1 MHTRCATRSAARRPS
16 AIRSDVRGRAMT
28 RSAAGVGVPGGG
40 RPTEPYQL
48 LKGPLNI
55 EDAEDL
61 LSNPDM
67 ARVITEAPTNPRG
80 GELYIYSSLAAKEK
94 MNDWKCDGY
103 SWRNNSSRNF
113 PINNPRLKKMYFCI
127 RNKSGVSTSFC
138 KFAITFIDNPYLVV
152 IWYQGNES
160 TAPKLKHGNRKNNN
174 REHKRTY
181 PSVISSLKSELVHEP
196 PNKLYKT
203 LVTKE
208 EVGQRQ
214 GIANPRNLK
223 QLHNLKHRQDAK
235 LKLGNDDI
243 ANLYELT
250 MHLGG
255 YVKII
260 DLWPEFTVILMN
272 DDLLKE
278 LSKLLDV
285 NNADIVLSYDTN
297 FNLGDFYVS
306 VLSFR
311 HTIFKTSK
319 HGTSPTIPVAFM
331 IHDRKKQKCIANSLI
346 AEVQDSY
353 CRCFSTACP
362 RCHKCCFPG
371 QELPLDSLEMDLVAS
386 INSERHSYL

>member
-1 MHTRCATRSAARRPS
+1 M
-16 AIRSDVRGRAMT
+16 
-28 RSAAGVGVPGGG
+28 
-40 RPTEPYQL
+40 
-48 LKGPLNI
+48 
-55 EDAEDL
+55 
-61 LSNPDM
+61 
-67 ARVITEAPTNPRG
+67 
-80 GELYIYSSLAAKEK
+80 
-94 MNDWKCDGY
+94 
-103 SWRNNSSRNF
+103 
-113 PINNPRLKKMYFCI
+113 
-127 RNKSGVSTSFC
+127 
-138 KFAITFIDNPYLVV
+138 
-152 IWYQGNES
+152 
-160 TAPKLKHGNRKNNN
+160 
-174 REHKRTY
+174 
-181 PSVISSLKSELVHEP
+181 
-196 PNKLYKT
+196 
-203 LVTKE
+203 TKE

-214 GIANPRNLK
+214 GIANPKNLK

-235 LKLGNDDI
+235 LKLGNYDI

-260 DLWPEFTVILMN
+260 DLWPELTVILMN

-297 FNLGDFYVS
+297 VNLGDFYVS

-311 HTIFKTSK
+311 HTMFKTSK

-362 RCHKCCFPG
+362 RRHKCCFPG

>member
-1 MHTRCATRSAARRPS
+1 MET
-16 AIRSDVRGRAMT
+16 
-28 RSAAGVGVPGGG
+28 
-40 RPTEPYQL
+40 
-48 LKGPLNI
+48 
-55 EDAEDL
+55 
-61 LSNPDM
+61 
-67 ARVITEAPTNPRG
+67 
-80 GELYIYSSLAAKEK
+80 
-94 MNDWKCDGY
+94 
-103 SWRNNSSRNF
+103 
-113 PINNPRLKKMYFCI
+113 
-127 RNKSGVSTSFC
+127 
-138 KFAITFIDNPYLVV
+138 
-152 IWYQGNES
+152 
-160 TAPKLKHGNRKNNN
+160 RKNNN

-260 DLWPEFTVILMN
+260 DLWPELTVILMN
-272 DDLLKE
+272 DDLLTE

-297 FNLGDFYVS
+297 VNLGDFYVS

-362 RCHKCCFPG
+362 RRHKCCFPG